1 MRPGVSLSFVLHLVL
16 HCELISIT
24 SFNAQNTIEGRCRCP
39 LVRMRT
45 LAFRE
50 HKSCPMDTVGTWGL
64 VLTRV
69 LLEVGFSSCDSGLCS
84 SLPSVLQWAL
94 RKVPVPCK
102 STVWFLESGFKR
114 RKTQLILNSVFSVPL
129 KDNLLVGLS
138 VPWVQLAS
146 FSRELQANWYW
157 LGLLLGTGLSWLLSA
172 VRHCG

>member
-45 LAFRE
+45 LALRE

-69 LLEVGFSSCDSGLCS
+69 LLEVGFPLVTVDCVPAFPPFYNGLGGKFLYPVSQLCDSWRAASRGEK
-84 SLPSVLQWAL
+84 PS
-94 RKVPVPCK
+94 
-102 STVWFLESGFKR
+102 
-114 RKTQLILNSVFSVPL
+114 
-129 KDNLLVGLS
+129 
-138 VPWVQLAS
+138 
-146 FSRELQANWYW
+146 
-157 LGLLLGTGLSWLLSA
+157 
-172 VRHCG
+172 